1 MTLSLLKRSASL
13 ACACALAFTA
23 ALSATPAHAQ
33 DQGVQI
39 EEQYSLSA
47 SGSITYRLKI
57 VDLTKTITLDTC
69 NSLSQVIEWS
79 EVQFKAASAASNC
92 QIATEYTR
100 DKNPY
105 VGTDQEG
112 NFVFAAKSIQLSDLN
127 IVFPAGTSLT
137 QHEFYFS
144 ADTGQLS
151 QMSPGGKVS
160 DSVEGFITWKGD
172 VPQIVGVVG
181 TIEKAEDFRT
191 TSRVEYQGIAP
202 VELPSGLEDIPAR
215 PSTTSTPFTPAT
227 GVLPYRGDREMSSWP
242 SMKLL
247 IGAVVILI
255 VSIAILTLSARKSSR
270 PSPPPPLSSPGL
282 GK

>member
-1 MTLSLLKRSASL
+1 M
-13 ACACALAFTA
+13 
-23 ALSATPAHAQ
+23 
-33 DQGVQI
+33 
-39 EEQYSLSA
+39 
-47 SGSITYRLKI
+47 KI
-57 VDLTKTITLDTC
+57 IDITKTITLDTC

-79 EVQFKAASAASNC
+79 EVHFNAAPAASNC

-105 VGTDQEG
+105 VGTDEKG
-112 NFVFAAKSIQLSDLN
+112 NFVSAAKSIQLSDLN

-137 QHEFYFS
+137 EHEFYFS

-160 DSVEGFITWKGD
+160 DSVKGFITWKDD
-172 VPQIVGVVG
+172 VPQIVGVTG

-191 TSRVEYQGIAP
+191 TNRVEYQGIAP

-227 GVLPYRGDREMSSWP
+227 GALPYPGDRETCSCPSS
-242 SMKLL
+242 KLL
-247 IGAVVILI
+247 IPSMVILI
-255 VSIAILTLSARKSSR
+255 VSIAILTRSARKRSR
-270 PSPPPPLSSPGL
+270 PSSPPPLPSPGL
-282 GK
+282 GQ

>member
-1 MTLSLLKRSASL
+1 MTLSLLKRAASL
-13 ACACALAFTA
+13 ACALTLTA

-92 QIATEYTR
+92 QIATKYTR

-127 IVFPAGTSLT
+127 INFPAGTSLT
-137 QHEFYFS
+137 EHEFYFS

-151 QMSPGGKVS
+151 QMSP
-160 DSVEGFITWKGD
+160 
-172 VPQIVGVVG
+172 
-181 TIEKAEDFRT
+181 
-191 TSRVEYQGIAP
+191 
-202 VELPSGLEDIPAR
+202 
-215 PSTTSTPFTPAT
+215 
-227 GVLPYRGDREMSSWP
+227 
-242 SMKLL
+242 
-247 IGAVVILI
+247 
-255 VSIAILTLSARKSSR
+255 
-270 PSPPPPLSSPGL
+270 
-282 GK
+282 